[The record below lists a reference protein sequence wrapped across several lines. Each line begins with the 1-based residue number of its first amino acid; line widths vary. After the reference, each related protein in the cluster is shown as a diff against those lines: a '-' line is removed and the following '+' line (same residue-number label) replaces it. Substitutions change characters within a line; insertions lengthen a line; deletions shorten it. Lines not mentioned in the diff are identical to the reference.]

1 MISIENIEALLK
13 ESKCNHI
20 RIYDRTMTNQL
31 LDIDA
36 ENSDLAFEKFR
47 VNSEVFAGYGVLTIK
62 AGDDAIHR
70 RSMAGA
76 KVWKVFFPG
85 NNGTSTTPG
94 IQSINQ
100 TPINTGY
107 SKEYIETV
115 IALRGL
121 QMQMDYDKKERELEK
136 KYASGDGDIEKYFKY
151 APLVAGFLG
160 MSDEQIMAKLQMCQ
174 IAGSGMSGTQT
185 KTKLTVQ
192 GTDEEKE
199 KIVEQ
204 LVPSIFNKVDKDKF
218 IAVLNAVNQNPEFL
232 ESAYMYMSM
241 TSNQN
246 NGMAGVNLSDSS
258 NSNDSIDDYVQ
269 IGFINPNNNE
279 FF

>member
-1 MISIENIEALLK
+1 MISIENIGALLK
-13 ESKCNHI
+13 ESNCNHI
-20 RIYDRTMTNQL
+20 RIYDRTMTHQL

-47 VNSEVFAGYGVLTIK
+47 VNSEMLSGYGVLTMK
-62 AGDDAIHR
+62 AGDDAIHK

-85 NNGTSTTPG
+85 NGATTPG
-94 IQSINQ
+94 IQAVNQ
-100 TPINTGY
+100 MPANIGY

-121 QMQMDYDKKERELEK
+121 QMQMDFDKKERELEK
-136 KYASGDGDIEKYFKY
+136 KYSSSDGDIEKYMKY

-160 MSDEQIMAKLQMCQ
+160 MSDEQIMNKMQMCQ
-174 IAGSGMSGTQT
+174 IAGNGMSGASI
-185 KTKLTVQ
+185 KSKLTIQ

-199 KIVEQ
+199 KMVEQ

-218 IAVLNAVNQNPEFL
+218 IAVLNEVNLNPEFL

-246 NGMAGVNLSDSS
+246 NGMAGVNLNDSS
-258 NSNDSIDDYVQ
+258 HLNDSIDDYVHV
-269 IGFINPNNNE
+269 GYINPNNNE